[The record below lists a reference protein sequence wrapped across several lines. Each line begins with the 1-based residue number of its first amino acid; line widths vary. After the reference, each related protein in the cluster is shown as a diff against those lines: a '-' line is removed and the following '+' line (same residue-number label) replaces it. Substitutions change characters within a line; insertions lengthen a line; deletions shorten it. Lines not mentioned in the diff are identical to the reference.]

1 MQGWLEFQQEPG
13 GGGSV
18 GLRLHTCDFL
28 GLGDGGPPPI
38 RGKLSCRER
47 RGLVERGT
55 PYSTLVSRLKMATK
69 VPSAAGWT
77 CAPCPR
83 KELPV
88 MGSEQTELP
97 TSV

>member
-1 MQGWLEFQQEPG
+1 M
-13 GGGSV
+13 
-18 GLRLHTCDFL
+18 GLRRHTCDFL
-28 GLGDGGPPPI
+28 GLGECGPPPI

-55 PYSTLVSRLKMATK
+55 PCSTLVSQLKMATK
-69 VPSAAGWT
+69 VPPAAGWT
-77 CAPCPR
+77 YASCPR